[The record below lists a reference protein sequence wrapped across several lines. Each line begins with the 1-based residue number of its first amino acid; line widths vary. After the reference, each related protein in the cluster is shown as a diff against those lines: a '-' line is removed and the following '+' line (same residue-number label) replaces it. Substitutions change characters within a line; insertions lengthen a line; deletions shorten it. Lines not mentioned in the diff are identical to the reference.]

1 MSGSAPPPPVPL
13 GDPWWRVPV
22 LAAGL
27 GALGYGVLLLI
38 SGGRATAP
46 VTALTWMGAGLL
58 AHDAV
63 FAPLS
68 AVAVAL
74 LLRLVPGMPQVLR
87 GVLAA
92 GALVAAS
99 VALVA
104 APALLSPGID
114 NSSAT
119 PRDYGR
125 GLVILLAVEAAVLLV
140 TVLAIA
146 LVRIGSSPRIAGR
159 HRPRR
164 RRDASR

>member
-1 MSGSAPPPPVPL
+1 MSGSATPPAVAP
-13 GDPWWRVPV
+13 GAPWWRVPV
-22 LAAGL
+22 LATGL
-27 GALGYGVLLLI
+27 GALGYGVLLLV

-46 VTALTWMGAGLL
+46 VTVVTWMGAGLL
-58 AHDAV
+58 AHDAA

-74 LLRLVPGMPQVLR
+74 LLRLVPGLPRALR

-99 VALVA
+99 LVLVAVPALV
-104 APALLSPGID
+104 SPGID

-125 GLVILLAVEAAVLLV
+125 GLAILLAVEAAVLLV
-140 TVLAIA
+140 A
-146 LVRIGSSPRIAGR
+146 LLTAAGLRFVSRSRTAGR
-159 HRPRR
+159 HRPSRR
-164 RRDASR
+164 PGASR

>member
-1 MSGSAPPPPVPL
+1 MSGSATPPGVAPAA
-13 GDPWWRVPV
+13 PWWRVLV

-27 GALGYGVLLLI
+27 GALGYGVLLLV

-46 VTALTWMGAGLL
+46 VTAVTWMGAGLL

-74 LLRLVPGMPQVLR
+74 SLRLVPGMPQALR

-99 VALVA
+99 VVLVA

-114 NSSAT
+114 NPSAT

-125 GLVILLAVEAAVLLV
+125 GLVILLAAEAVVLLV
-140 TVLAIA
+140 AALTIA
-146 LVRIGSSPRIAGR
+146 SVRIGSRSRTAGR
-159 HRPRR
+159 HRPSRR
-164 RRDASR
+164 QDASR